1 MGVCDRKAHLW
12 SILHL
17 KPDGRFSLRRPPITG
32 SLSLPTRAERWLSG
46 RKQRFA
52 KPSSWDNCDRGFESR
67 SLRHFSHINNT
78 LGIPKSAS
86 EILKVGSC
94 LPLIDKKLTGF
105 YQICTI
111 FLWVIQKSQSPDT
124 IIRAPANGL
133 LITATQ
139 PAPDAGSSSIQEL
152 RL

>member
-1 MGVCDRKAHLW
+1 M
-12 SILHL
+12 
-17 KPDGRFSLRRPPITG
+17 RRPPITG

-67 SLRHFSHINNT
+67 SLRHFLYSKNT
-78 LGIPKSAS
+78 LEIPNSALES
-86 EILKVGSC
+86 FKVGSY

-111 FLWVIQKSQSPDT
+111 FVWVLQMSRLPDT
-124 IIRAPANGL
+124 IIRAPGTGL
-133 LITATQ
+133 LITAIQ
-139 PAPDAGSSSIQEL
+139 PAQDAGSSRAKVWGGNMAAS
-152 RL
+152 RNSRGCHRWKP